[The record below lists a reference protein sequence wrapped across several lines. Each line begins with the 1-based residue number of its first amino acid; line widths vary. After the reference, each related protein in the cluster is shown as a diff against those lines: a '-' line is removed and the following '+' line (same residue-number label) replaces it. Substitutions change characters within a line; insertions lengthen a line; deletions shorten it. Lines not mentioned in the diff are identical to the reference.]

1 MVNSEYGHW
10 AFILGVII
18 AIIAGLATGAMVLD
32 ANTTSWT
39 TAILVIL
46 GIIVGFLNISEKE
59 TQSFLIT
66 TIALMLVGTSLFYL
80 NPLFNLGSILTAIMR
95 YVLAFIA
102 PAALIVAL
110 KAMYKLSARSSSK

>member
-1 MVNSEYGHW
+1 MVKSEYGHW

-18 AIIAGLATGAMVLD
+18 AIIAGLATGAMMLD

-39 TAILVIL
+39 TTILVVL

-59 TQSFLIT
+59 TQPFLIT

-110 KAMYKLSARSSSK
+110 KAMYKLSSRSASK